1 MAVQTSL
8 DSGGNLVYGPVTFQ
22 KTSLGEWRVSGSWGS
37 AQGATPSEA
46 LMNLGNSTSKNY
58 PNSDAAQA
66 RAEDYLKLAADPS
79 TDTAV
84 PGAYAAAQTPT
95 QDSASSQV
103 TQTTAAPP
111 ESVTDP
117 TAVTPAEKTNIDST
131 TNNDNAIATP
141 TGSVESEAALA
152 DPAPKTDTNALT
164 DNANA
169 NNPNAAANPSSS
181 NPDTPNLNTPLP
193 NRLKSYASYIY
204 GLSWHLL
211 SQDEYNSTVQ
221 NQTYT
226 PKNVL
231 VASAGRYSPDTFP
244 RNSHFSEDF
253 YFDDLTMDTIIHPN
267 DISRNTN
274 AVDGTFTLIEPY
286 GFTLVERLLQA
297 SVDVKSLNYLENPYL
312 LQIDFYAIDDT
323 GNILG
328 SIDEL
333 RKRIPIHLRTMDVN
347 VTVRG
352 AEYKIA
358 FVPFNHTAYDSS
370 NCTTP
375 ANFEI
380 TASTVAN
387 FFQSIEGSAA
397 DTVTAENAVRES
409 AQAPAQPT
417 NSATTT
423 GSRLKSVLGAAVG
436 KTPTPTTTSQPTQS
450 QAAIYNKVSS
460 YGSAINKWNEAL
472 LKYNKI
478 SSQDTYRFEFPS
490 VTLEDGK
497 SISIGDYAFTDQTRI
512 TPKETKMTDNLTP
525 KDVAIMKR
533 ANLGETFTA
542 TDVFS
547 GNVQATAQAQ
557 QQQAAYQAAQ
567 KAGTNPNTALYDST
581 KALFQVQAGTTIER
595 LLDYIIR
602 NSDYVQNQLIVPD
615 DQSYEERK
623 SALKDKPLYWYKI
636 VPTVQLISFDIRRR
650 VWAREITYT
659 VTPYTIYNLRSS
671 LGPQGVS
678 TRPVKAYNYIY
689 TGLNDDIL
697 NFDIK
702 FNFLYFNQVTA
713 YGQALAAVAPTVN
726 QAVAD
731 GQYPNY
737 SNFSG
742 QGTQPS
748 SSGGAKSDSVYDSI
762 MPLIYRP
769 VVQNSRGG
777 ATGGAMS
784 RMETAAVDLE
794 ASLMINS
801 QADMVNVKLKIIG
814 DPDYIKQD
822 DVFYRPPL
830 EGTNVAVKPSS
841 DPRLTP
847 LNGSLAFDKGA
858 QYVQLLFR
866 VPTDIDESTGLMKF
880 DSAYKNSL
888 FSGLY
893 AVVKVHNSFQHGQ
906 FTQELELVRLSRQQ
920 AFDYVNNQN
929 NSSDNR
935 AETAGQTTTTPGVG
949 TTPLLVSKVDSSGPT
964 PPSPADAVD
973 TSANGSDTAGQDSQI
988 AKAQENTAPA
998 VDPNQADLMTV
1009 NESAPTAAINDQTT
1023 TPAVVSPA
1031 AGETTYPQPKLD
1043 LAGQTVADPLDPNS
1057 KITYSSAG
1065 YAVTATAPD
1074 GSTSPIDALGNVT
1087 KPLINGSYNG

>member
-1 MAVQTSL
+1 MALFGVQTTGI
-8 DSGGNLVYGPVTFQ
+8 DY
-22 KTSLGEWRVSGSWGS
+22 LGIDPVSGRYRYYNLDTGLSS
-37 AQGATPSEA
+37 FSDTPP
-46 LMNLGNSTSKNY
+46 T
-58 PNSDAAQA
+58 AAQQEQYRQNQA
-66 RAEDYLKLAADPS
+66 LENSQDNAEVPLKE
-79 TDTAV
+79 TN
-84 PGAYAAAQTPT
+84 
-95 QDSASSQV
+95 
-103 TQTTAAPP
+103 AAP
-111 ESVTDP
+111 P
-117 TAVTPAEKTNIDST
+117 TAVTDP
-131 TNNDNAIATP
+131 NALSA
-141 TGSVESEAALA
+141 SEAQNLTANNQSNNPDAGEAVKTGLVKSETALA
-152 DPAPKTDTNALT
+152 DAIPQSDTNNL
-164 DNANA
+164 DSSNANA
-169 NNPNAAANPSSS
+169 NNPNAPTTPSSS
-181 NPDTPNLNTPLP
+181 NPDTPNLSTPLP
-193 NRLKSYASYIY
+193 NRLKDYASYIY

-211 SQDEYNSTVQ
+211 SQDDYNQTVQ
-221 NQTYT
+221 KQTYT

-244 RNSHFSEDF
+244 RNSHFNEDF
-253 YFDDLTMDTIIHPN
+253 YFDDLTMDTIVHPN

-286 GFTLVERLLQA
+286 GFTLVERLLEA
-297 SVDVKSLNYLENPYL
+297 SKDVQSLNYLENPYL

-323 GNILG
+323 GNIVG
-328 SIDEL
+328 SIEEL
-333 RKRIPIHLRTMDVN
+333 RKRIPIHIRTMDVN
-347 VTVRG
+347 ITVRG
-352 AEYKIA
+352 AEYKIG

-397 DTVTAENAVRES
+397 DTVLAENQVRES
-409 AQAPAQPT
+409 VQSAAQPT
-417 NSATTT
+417 NSANTTKNK
-423 GSRLKSVLGAAVG
+423 LNAGAVVTNPANNP
-436 KTPTPTTTSQPTQS
+436 KPNNTSSQQS

-460 YGSAINKWNEAL
+460 YGSAINKWNEVL

-478 SSQDTYRFEFPS
+478 SVQDTYRFEFPK

-497 SISIGDYAFTDQTRI
+497 SVSIGDYAFTDQLRI
-512 TPKETKMTDNLTP
+512 SPKETQMTNNLTP

-533 ANLGETFTA
+533 ANLGETFKKPTTTTPTTTTPTPAPTYTSGVVDQTYFVKAPGESDSAYAKRMKDYAIQENAKAASAKA
-542 TDVFS
+542 TSNAIAGSVDQTYFIKAPGES
-547 GNVQATAQAQ
+547 D
-557 QQQAAYQAAQ
+557 AAYAKRMQDYAVTQNARQ
-567 KAGTNPNTALYDST
+567 GVTTTIPTSSTPAPSTALYDST
-581 KALFQVQAGTTIER
+581 RALFQVQAGTTIER

-602 NSDYVQNQLIVPD
+602 NSDYIQNQLIVPD
-615 DQSYEERK
+615 DQTYEERK
-623 SALKDKPLYWYKI
+623 TALKDKPLYWYKI
-636 VPTVQLISFDIRRR
+636 VPTVQLISFDVRRR

-713 YGQALAAVAPTVN
+713 YGQSLAAVAPTVS

-731 GQYPNY
+731 GQYPNFN
-737 SNFSG
+737 NFSG
-742 QGTQPS
+742 QGTPPGS
-748 SSGGAKSDSVYDSI
+748 LDGTNSGSVYDSV
-762 MPLIYRP
+762 MPLVYRP

-784 RMETAAVDLE
+784 RMETAAIDLE

-830 EGTNVAVKPSS
+830 EGTDVAIKPSS

-880 DSAYKNSL
+880 DAAYKNSL

-893 AVVKVHNSFQHGQ
+893 GVVKVHNSFHHGE
-906 FTQELELVRLSRQQ
+906 FSQELELVRLSRQQ
-920 AFDYVNNQN
+920 AFDYINNQN

-935 AETAGQTTTTPGVG
+935 AETAGQTTDKLGISTPPV
-949 TTPLLVSKVDSSGPT
+949 LVSKVDSNGAN

-973 TSANGSDTAGQDSQI
+973 QSSGGETAGQSTEA
-988 AKAQENTAPA
+988 AKAQANTESVVTP
-998 VDPNQADLMTV
+998 DQKDLMNV
-1009 NESAPTAAINDQTT
+1009 NESAPEGVINDNNEPQAIVPNF
-1023 TPAVVSPA
+1023 TPISIRGNQVP
-1031 AGETTYPQPKLD
+1031 
-1043 LAGQTVADPLDPNS
+1043 GQA
-1057 KITYSSAG
+1057 
-1065 YAVTATAPD
+1065 AVT
-1074 GSTSPIDALGNVT
+1074 G
-1087 KPLINGSYNG
+1087 